1 MFFAVLHTIT
11 KKEDIILES
20 AALLREWETAPDS
33 WSDPSSDMSDIE
45 KSKILHLLSQ
55 LHESDQFKIEENQRK
70 IEETQGQM
78 AEVLK
83 NTRETTRLLNESL
96 SQSAALQKQIAEMMR
111 KIDEKDKVIS
121 DLRKKI
127 QRYKQNN

>member
-1 MFFAVLHTIT
+1 MSH
-11 KKEDIILES
+11 
-20 AALLREWETAPDS
+20 PY
-33 WSDPSSDMSDIE
+33 SDMSDIE

-70 IEETQGQM
+70 IEETQGRM

-111 KIDEKDKVIS
+111 KKDEKDKLIS

>member
-1 MFFAVLHTIT
+1 M
-11 KKEDIILES
+11 
-20 AALLREWETAPDS
+20 
-33 WSDPSSDMSDIE
+33 SDPCSYMSDIE
-45 KSKILHLLSQ
+45 KSKLLYLLSQ
-55 LHESDQFKIEENQRK
+55 LHESDQRK
-70 IEETQGQM
+70 IEETQGRM

-111 KIDEKDKVIS
+111 KIDEKDKLIS